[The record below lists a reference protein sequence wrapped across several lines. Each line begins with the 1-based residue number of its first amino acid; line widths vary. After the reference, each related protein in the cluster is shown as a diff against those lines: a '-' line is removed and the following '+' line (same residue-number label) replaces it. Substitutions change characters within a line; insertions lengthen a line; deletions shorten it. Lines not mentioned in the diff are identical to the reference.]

1 MEKQIH
7 ITVSIFIQH
16 NNNNKFIIKNEKKNH
31 FQILNH

>member
-16 NNNNKFIIKNEKKNH
+16 NNNNKYFAQLLIVIGNLVVKA
-31 FQILNH
+31 